1 MFLSINEPK
10 GFSPTAS
17 YEQQFEINRNGRAA
31 EPHPEIEDNRYE
43 AFKAALAELVDKL
56 TEATPAA
63 FEDVD
68 RIKAAAGP

>member
-17 YEQQFEINRNGRAA
+17 YEQQFEINRNGRAT

-43 AFKAALAELVDKL
+43 AFKAA
-56 TEATPAA
+56 